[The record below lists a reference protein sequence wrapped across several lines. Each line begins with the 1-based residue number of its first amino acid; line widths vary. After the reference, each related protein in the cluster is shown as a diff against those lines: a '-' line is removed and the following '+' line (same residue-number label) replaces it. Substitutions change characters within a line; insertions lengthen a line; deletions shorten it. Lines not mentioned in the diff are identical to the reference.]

1 MHRLVDLPPQT
12 YCSYYK
18 QQTGGN
24 IPYFVGGKQ
33 YGRGFGNML
42 AKFARGFV
50 LPTLSKV
57 GSAIKK
63 TGSKRALSF
72 GSDVLSDVI
81 AGKNL
86 KTSLKERGVHH
97 AKGAAKDLLGLG
109 PRSRRRGKKIVRKR
123 RQRSRQDIFT

>member
-1 MHRLVDLPPQT
+1 MHSSVDLSPQA
-12 YCSYYK
+12 YCAYYR

-24 IPYFVGGKQ
+24 LPYFAGGRQ

-50 LPTLSKV
+50 LPVLKSA

-63 TGSKRALSF
+63 TGTKRALSF
-72 GSDVLSDVI
+72 SSDVLSDVI

-86 KTSLKERGVHH
+86 KSSLTERGKFH

-109 PRSRRRGKKIVRKR
+109 PRRGKRVKIVRKR
-123 RQRSRQDIFT
+123 RQQRSRRDIFN